1 MKILIND
8 KAKKMILK
16 KSKDRVITLDIYQ
29 PNHCWVQ
36 VQEPSVEIGTPKEAE
51 RHYEVIVIDDIT
63 VYCDRTIYTLNDQVE
78 TKVASYLGIKY
89 LKVEKCSVQ

>member
-29 PNHCWVQ
+29 PNHC
-36 VQEPSVEIGTPKEAE
+36 
-51 RHYEVIVIDDIT
+51 
-63 VYCDRTIYTLNDQVE
+63 
-78 TKVASYLGIKY
+78 
-89 LKVEKCSVQ
+89 